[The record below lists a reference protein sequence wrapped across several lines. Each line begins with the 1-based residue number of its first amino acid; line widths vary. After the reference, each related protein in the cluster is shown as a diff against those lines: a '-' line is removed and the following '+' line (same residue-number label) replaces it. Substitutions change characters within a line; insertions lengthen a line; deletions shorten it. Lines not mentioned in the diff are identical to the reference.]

1 MQEKK
6 DTFLDFSDRT
16 DFLAEFLKL
25 NLGDL
30 PDLLGISRASF
41 FSYRT
46 GKRPLSKKAW
56 VKLDALERK
65 HGASRA
71 SPQTADLQSA
81 NAIVS
86 KSPENQPDETV
97 SQIKALEAKV
107 ELLTRMVETL
117 LGQTK
122 VRTMKQDKAT
132 SSPSLGDT
140 IPAKKKTTIP
150 KKLA

>member
-56 VKLDALERK
+56 VKLDALERM
-65 HGASRA
+65 HGVSRA
-71 SPQTADLQSA
+71 SPQTADLKSESST
-81 NAIVS
+81 VS
-86 KSPENQPDETV
+86 KSPEKQPDETA

-122 VRTMKQDKAT
+122 VRTMKQAEAT
-132 SSPSLGDT
+132 SSPSRGGT
-140 IPAKKKTTIP
+140 TQPKRKTTIS